1 MKHLLA
7 EINLDAA
14 QIKERLQTAQGW
26 RDKLSIYALLATRAL
41 VIVMFA
47 VLLVGGFTFFFGED
61 NAPVGVVVAV
71 AVAFQKVHLG
81 YDIRHACVVLVGIC
95 DFAIA
100 KLAKYWRT
108 THLEEVGE
116 ASAQ

>member
-26 RDKLSIYALLATRAL
+26 RDKLSIYALAATRAL

-61 NAPVGVVVAV
+61 NAPVTVVVAV
-71 AVAFQKVHLG
+71 AVDIPKSPPGLG
-81 YDIRHACVVLVGIC
+81 HSPRLRGAGGDL
-95 DFAIA
+95 
-100 KLAKYWRT
+100 
-108 THLEEVGE
+108 
-116 ASAQ
+116 